1 MERDEL
7 YEKKV
12 LTDEEYGTIIGAYDS
27 AEETL
32 SNVTDNLREAITGV
46 MKKLYEK
53 KSSTELVTG
62 SFTIINRFGDITI
75 IDRDVDSTD
84 EISID
89 DINSVDLLM
98 DIVAEII

>member
-1 MERDEL
+1 MERDEF

-12 LTDEEYGTIIGAYDS
+12 LTDEEYGTIINAYDS

-46 MKKLYEK
+46 MNKLYEK
-53 KSSTELVTG
+53 KSSTELVTD

-75 IDRDVDSTD
+75 IDRDEDSTD

>member
-1 MERDEL
+1 MKRDEL
-7 YEKKV
+7 YERKV
-12 LTDEEYGTIIGAYDS
+12 LTDEEYGTIVGAYDS

-53 KSSTELVTG
+53 KSSTELVTD

-75 IDRDVDSTD
+75 IDRDEDSTD

>member
-1 MERDEL
+1 MKRDEL

-53 KSSTELVTG
+53 KSSTELVTD

>member
-27 AEETL
+27 AEETI
-32 SNVTDNLREAITGV
+32 SDVMGNLREAITGI
-46 MKKLYEK
+46 MSKLYEK
-53 KSSTELVTG
+53 KGSTNLVTD
-62 SFTIINRFGDITI
+62 SFTVINRFGDITI
-75 IDRDVDSTD
+75 IDRNEDSTY
-84 EISID
+84 EFSID
-89 DINSVDLLM
+89 DISSVNLLM

>member
-1 MERDEL
+1 MKRDEL
-7 YEKKV
+7 YERKV
-12 LTDEEYGTIIGAYDS
+12 LTDEEYGTIVGAYDS

-32 SNVTDNLREAITGV
+32 SSVTDNLREAITGV

-53 KSSTELVTG
+53 KSSTELVTD

-75 IDRDVDSTD
+75 IDRDVDSTE

>member
-12 LTDEEYGTIIGAYDS
+12 LTDEEYGTIMDAYDS
-27 AEETL
+27 AEETI
-32 SNVTDNLREAITGV
+32 NDVMDNLREAIIGV
-46 MKKLYEK
+46 MNKLYEK
-53 KSSTELVTG
+53 KASTELVTD
-62 SFTIINRFGDITI
+62 SYTIINRFGDITI
-75 IDRDVDSTD
+75 IDGNEDSTD

-89 DINSVDLLM
+89 DINSVDLMM

>member
-1 MERDEL
+1 MERDEF

-53 KSSTELVTG
+53 KSSTELVTD
-62 SFTIINRFGDITI
+62 SFTIINRSGDIAV
-75 IDRDVDSTD
+75 IDRNEDSTD

>member
-1 MERDEL
+1 MKRDEL

-12 LTDEEYGTIIGAYDS
+12 LTDEEYGTIVGAYDS

-53 KSSTELVTG
+53 KSSTELVTD

-75 IDRDVDSTD
+75 IDRDEDSTD

>member
-1 MERDEL
+1 MKRDEL

-12 LTDEEYGTIIGAYDS
+12 LTDEEYGTIVGAYDS

-46 MKKLYEK
+46 MNKLYEK
-53 KSSTELVTG
+53 KSSTELVTD

-75 IDRDVDSTD
+75 IDRDEDSTD

>member
-1 MERDEL
+1 MKRDEL

-12 LTDEEYGTIIGAYDS
+12 LTDEEYGTIVDAYDS

-32 SNVTDNLREAITGV
+32 SSVTDNLREAITGV

-53 KSSTELVTG
+53 KSSTELVTD

>member
-1 MERDEL
+1 MKRDEL

-12 LTDEEYGTIIGAYDS
+12 LTDEEYGTIVDAYDS

-32 SNVTDNLREAITGV
+32 SSVTDNLREAITGV

-53 KSSTELVTG
+53 KSSTELVTD

-75 IDRDVDSTD
+75 IDRDVDSTE